1 MGHCRR
7 RQNAADHTAGP
18 AGAGPGSLLTLLPWL
33 PHLELRLPAISFTVW
48 EFLIGKGGHCPR
60 VPYRE
65 GWVLGW
71 WWLVRLSHL
80 FIRWGGSPDIERK
93 YSYWAAPQSDR
104 WLVIQCILPFESC
117 CQIALQKDC
126 TSLYSTKRI
135 WECLSLINSPT
146 LDILASLVGERW
158 GKETLKLRPV
168 W

>member
-1 MGHCRR
+1 MLQNGPLQAKAECCRSHCWPSWRR
-7 RQNAADHTAGP
+7 
-18 AGAGPGSLLTLLPWL
+18 PWL
-33 PHLELRLPAISFTVW
+33 AAHSAALAASSVTEASCHLI
-48 EFLIGKGGHCPR
+48 HCPR

-71 WWLVRLSHL
+71 WWLVRLSRL

-93 YSYWAAPQSDR
+93 YSYWAAPKSDR